1 MKILPL
7 LISTFSCLSLT
18 HALGSGHMP
27 SGIAAA
33 VDTQLVTKVKN
44 YLMPMIL
51 TYINNEKLPRMEFD
65 GGYVED
71 VQLDLFVKSNN
82 SLQLNFS
89 EAINGGILTASDIGG
104 TVTANVKYRALF
116 VNVKAKAIVTFD
128 DNAITLYGELPFTN
142 QTVDGRVLPRVD
154 VQQFDINFDTKKIH
168 IDLEG
173 SLLAD
178 IIAIIVRA
186 FKTSILKA
194 ISKVIDQEVPALVQE
209 SINE

>member
-1 MKILPL
+1 M
-7 LISTFSCLSLT
+7 
-18 HALGSGHMP
+18 A

-142 QTVDGRVLPRVD
+142 
-154 VQQFDINFDTKKIH
+154 
-168 IDLEG
+168 
-173 SLLAD
+173 
-178 IIAIIVRA
+178 
-186 FKTSILKA
+186 
-194 ISKVIDQEVPALVQE
+194 
-209 SINE
+209 